1 MKDRGM
7 KKWIPFNALVEQ
19 KGEINKSIKRLDNA
33 EIILSEDQ
41 EFDIN
46 RALKENFNKK
56 VKIGYLLNNKITIVT
71 GILKKF
77 DIINDFIYID
87 KKKIKL
93 KTIIFVEL

>member
-19 KGEINKSIKRLDNA
+19 KCEINKSIKRLDNA

-46 RALKENFNKK
+46 RALKESFNKK
-56 VKIGYLLNNKITIVT
+56 VKIGYILNNKITIVT

>member
-19 KGEINKSIKRLDNA
+19 KGEINKIKNQHDSV

-41 EFDIN
+41 KFDIN

-56 VKIGYLLNNKITIVT
+56 VKIGYISTNKIKIIN
-71 GILKKF
+71 GILKKV
-77 DIINDFIYID
+77 DAINGFAYID
-87 KKKIKL
+87 KQKIEL
-93 KTIIFVEL
+93 KSIIFIEQ

>member
-77 DIINDFIYID
+77 DIINDFISID
-87 KKKIKL
+87 NKKIKL

>member
-87 KKKIKL
+87 KEKIKL

>member
-19 KGEINKSIKRLDNA
+19 KGEIHKSIKRLENA

-56 VKIGYLLNNKITIVT
+56 VKIGYILNNQITIAT
-71 GILKKF
+71 GILKKS

-87 KKKIKL
+87 NKKIKL

>member
-19 KGEINKSIKRLDNA
+19 KGEINKSIKRLENA

-56 VKIGYLLNNKITIVT
+56 VKIGYILNNQINIAT
-71 GILKKF
+71 GILKKS
-77 DIINDFIYID
+77 DTINDFIYVD
-87 KKKIKL
+87 KQKIKL
-93 KTIIFVEL
+93 KSIIFVEL

>member
-56 VKIGYLLNNKITIVT
+56 VKIGYILNNKITIVT
-71 GILKKF
+71 GILKKS

-87 KKKIKL
+87 NKKIKL

>member
-56 VKIGYLLNNKITIVT
+56 VKIGYILNNQINIATR
-71 GILKKF
+71 ILKKF

>member
-19 KGEINKSIKRLDNA
+19 KGEINKSVKRLDNV

-56 VKIGYLLNNKITIVT
+56 VKIGYILNNQINIAT
-71 GILKKF
+71 GILKKS
-77 DIINDFIYID
+77 DIIKNFIYID
-87 KKKIKL
+87 NKKIKL

>member
-7 KKWIPFNALVEQ
+7 KKWVPFNALVEQ
-19 KGEINKSIKRLDNA
+19 KGEIHKSIKHLDDR

-56 VKIGYLLNNKITIVT
+56 VKIGYVSNNKITTVT
-71 GILKKF
+71 GILKKVDVIDGF
-77 DIINDFIYID
+77 VYID
-87 KKKIKL
+87 KKKITL
-93 KTIIFVEL
+93 KSITFIEL

>member
-19 KGEINKSIKRLDNA
+19 KGEINKSIKRLDNV

-56 VKIGYLLNNKITIVT
+56 VKIGYILNNQINIAT

>member
-87 KKKIKL
+87 KKK
-93 KTIIFVEL
+93 

>member
-56 VKIGYLLNNKITIVT
+56 VKIGYILNNQINIAT

-93 KTIIFVEL
+93 KTIIFVKL

>member
-19 KGEINKSIKRLDNA
+19 KGEIHKSIKHIDDR
-33 EIILSEDQ
+33 ETILSEDQ

-56 VKIGYLLNNKITIVT
+56 VKIGYILNNKITIVT
-71 GILKKF
+71 GILKKS
-77 DIINDFIYID
+77 DTINDFIYID

>member
-19 KGEINKSIKRLDNA
+19 KGEINKSIKRLDDR
-33 EIILSEDQ
+33 ETILSEDQ

-56 VKIGYLLNNKITIVT
+56 VKIGYILNNQINIAT
-71 GILKKF
+71 GILKKS
-77 DIINDFIYID
+77 DTINDFIYVD
-87 KKKIKL
+87 KQKIKL
-93 KTIIFVEL
+93 KSIIFVEL

>member
-7 KKWIPFNALVEQ
+7 KKWVPFNALVEQ

-56 VKIGYLLNNKITIVT
+56 VKIGYILNNQINIAT
-71 GILKKF
+71 GILKKS
-77 DIINDFIYID
+77 DTINDFIYVD
-87 KKKIKL
+87 NKKIKL

>member
-33 EIILSEDQ
+33 KIILSEDQ

>member
-19 KGEINKSIKRLDNA
+19 KGQINKSIKHIDDR

-56 VKIGYLLNNKITIVT
+56 VKIGYILNNQINIAT
-71 GILKKF
+71 GILKKS
-77 DIINDFIYID
+77 DTINDFIYVD
-87 KKKIKL
+87 KQKIKL
-93 KTIIFVEL
+93 KSIIFVEL

>member
-7 KKWIPFNALVEQ
+7 KKWVPFNALVEQ
-19 KGEINKSIKRLDNA
+19 KVEINKSIKRLDDR
-33 EIILSEDQ
+33 ETILSEDQ

-56 VKIGYLLNNKITIVT
+56 VKIGYILNNQITITT

-77 DIINDFIYID
+77 DIINDFVYID

-93 KTIIFVEL
+93 QTIIFVEL

>member
-19 KGEINKSIKRLDNA
+19 KGEINKSVKRLDNV

-56 VKIGYLLNNKITIVT
+56 VKIGYILNNQINIAT
-71 GILKKF
+71 GILKKS

-87 KKKIKL
+87 NKKIKL